1 MTGTVPP
8 ANLFNLGLGVWASK
22 TLFSAVS
29 RSGENQAA
37 GGSFAPSDQIGGFE
51 PVAKLH
57 HCEFCNGGGGASAF
71 APFFDAV
78 YCLSLQEQPHRTAA
92 MADLFHRLG
101 LCANATFLRPRRA
114 KHQPR
119 AIWQS
124 HRDMACHAMDRG
136 FCKVLIFEDDADIR
150 IGRDRLQ
157 ARLGKAMAG
166 LPDDWWG
173 LFLGH
178 APLQAYPIGFRLLR
192 ARSGAS
198 HAYVASQRLLLWLA
212 GTEPTDPEVP
222 VCRTIGAGIDAAL
235 ANLPGM
241 YALFPMVATQ
251 RFTKD
256 YRVDPLRDEL
266 GRPLKLIDLKRY
278 RTFLICNMMRSAEAL
293 AVLLAPWHWL
303 TLEFFRKRSGQALR
317 RAARAIRA
325 SNGFDEEW
333 YIRTYP
339 DIADCG
345 RLPLE
350 HYLVDGLREGR
361 RPNAAASLMPQSPA
375 APGEGRWRMAA
386 RLLRIAAAAPKTD
399 EINQALAANDRVLAA
414 ASDIHGKLKE
424 PTHHGRGAGP
434 CPEPKSGAETANP
447 PKDFGRSNLNTRPR

>member
-1 MTGTVPP
+1 M
-8 ANLFNLGLGVWASK
+8 
-22 TLFSAVS
+22 
-29 RSGENQAA
+29 
-37 GGSFAPSDQIGGFE
+37 
-51 PVAKLH
+51 
-57 HCEFCNGGGGASAF
+57 AF
-71 APFFDAV
+71 ARFFDSV

-92 MADLFHRLG
+92 MADLLHHLG

-124 HRDMACHAMDRG
+124 HRDMARHAIDRG
-136 FCKVLIFEDDADIR
+136 FRKVLLFEDDADIR

-157 ARLGKAMAG
+157 ARLREAMAR

-178 APLQAYPIGFRLLR
+178 VPLQAYPIGFHLLR
-192 ARSGAS
+192 ARSGGA
-198 HAYVASQRLLLWLA
+198 HAYIASERLLFWLA
-212 GTEPTDPEVP
+212 GAEPMDPEVP
-222 VCRTIGAGIDAAL
+222 VCHTIGASIDAAL

-251 RFTKD
+251 RFTND
-256 YRVDPLRDEL
+256 YRVDPMRDEL
-266 GRPLKLIDLKRY
+266 DRPRKLSDMKRY
-278 RTFLICNMMRSAEAL
+278 RTFLICNMMRGAEAA

-303 TLEFFRKRSGQALR
+303 TLEFFRKRSGQAFR

-333 YIRTYP
+333 YVRTYP

-350 HYLVDGLREGR
+350 HYLVDGMREGR
-361 RPNAAASLMPQSPA
+361 RPNAAACLTPQSPA
-375 APGEGRWRMAA
+375 APGVGRWRMAA
-386 RLLRIAAAAPKTD
+386 RLLRILRR
-399 EINQALAANDRVLAA
+399 I
-414 ASDIHGKLKE
+414 
-424 PTHHGRGAGP
+424 GRRNP
-434 CPEPKSGAETANP
+434 NP
-447 PKDFGRSNLNTRPR
+447 P